1 MWNNIFKIVW
11 SIPAVLI
18 AITVHEY
25 WHGRIAYKLGDPTA
39 AEAGRLTLNP
49 LAHLDPIGTLMLI
62 FFRFGWAKPVPV
74 NFNNL
79 NHPRRDMIYV
89 SLAGPV
95 ANILTAIIFALTL
108 RLSYYFFL
116 RITVVQNTVFLKLI
130 LTLIKGWLLFLQTGV
145 IINLAL
151 AIFNLIPVPPL
162 DGSKILLGFLPNS
175 TTYRYAKLESYGPII
190 LLILAYSGIIGKILF
205 PVVDFLFNL
214 LVYKVI

>member
-1 MWNNIFKIVW
+1 MLNNIFEIVW

-18 AITVHEY
+18 AITIHEY

-49 LAHLDPIGTLMLI
+49 LAHLDPVGTLMLLL
-62 FFRFGWAKPVPV
+62 FRFGWAKPVPV

-79 NHPRRDMIYV
+79 NHPKRDMIYV

-95 ANILTAIIFALTL
+95 ANISTAIIFALIL
-108 RLSYYFFL
+108 RLSNYLIWQITIVQGTIFFNL
-116 RITVVQNTVFLKLI
+116 TITLL
-130 LTLIKGWLLFLQTGV
+130 KGWLLFLQTGV

-162 DGSKILLGFLPNS
+162 DGSKILIGLLPYS
-175 TTYRYAKLESYGPII
+175 QAYIYAKLESYGPII
-190 LLILAYSGIIGKILF
+190 LLILVLSGIIGKVLF
-205 PVVDFLFNL
+205 PVVFFLFRL
-214 LVYKVI
+214 LV

>member
-1 MWNNIFKIVW
+1 MLNNIFEIVW

-62 FFRFGWAKPVPV
+62 LFRFGWAKPVPV

-79 NHPRRDMIYV
+79 NHPKRDMIYV

-108 RLSYYFFL
+108 RLSYYFFF

-130 LTLIKGWLLFLQTGV
+130 ITLIKGWLLFLQTGV

-162 DGSKILLGFLPNS
+162 DGSKILLGLLPNS
-175 TTYRYAKLESYGPII
+175 TAYRYAKLESYGPII
-190 LLILAYSGIIGKILF
+190 LLILVLSGIIGKILF
-205 PVVDFLFNL
+205 PVVFFLFNL
-214 LVYKVI
+214 LV

>member
-1 MWNNIFKIVW
+1 MLNNIFEIVW

-18 AITVHEY
+18 AITIHEY
-25 WHGRIAYKLGDPTA
+25 WHGMIAYKLGDSTA
-39 AEAGRLTLNP
+39 VEAGRLTLNP

-62 FFRFGWAKPVPV
+62 LFRFGWAKPVPV

-79 NHPRRDMIYV
+79 NHPKRDMIYV

-108 RLSYYFFL
+108 RLSYYFFF
-116 RITVVQNTVFLKLI
+116 RITVVQNTIFLKLI
-130 LTLIKGWLLFLQTGV
+130 ITLIKGWLLFLQTGV

-162 DGSKILLGFLPNS
+162 DGSKILLGLLPS
-175 TTYRYAKLESYGPII
+175 SPAYRYAKLESYGPVI
-190 LLILAYSGIIGKILF
+190 LLILVLSGIIGKILF
-205 PVVDFLFNL
+205 PLVFFLFNL
-214 LVYKVI
+214 LV